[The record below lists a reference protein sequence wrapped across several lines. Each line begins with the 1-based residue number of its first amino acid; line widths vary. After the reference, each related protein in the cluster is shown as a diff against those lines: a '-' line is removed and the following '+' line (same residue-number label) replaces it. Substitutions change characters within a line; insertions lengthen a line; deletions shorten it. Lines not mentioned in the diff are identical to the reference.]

1 MKYED
6 EITIEVNTTLEEV
19 KAILEKYNFV
29 VKEKN

>member
-19 KAILEKYNFV
+19 KAILEKYNCV